1 MSNDISYGFQTSIDA
16 TFDETIERVTNALKN
31 KGFGILTEINMQKTL
46 KQKLDIDTNRYMI
59 FGACNPNLAHQAL
72 QEEQTIGLLLP
83 CNVIVYED
91 QDRLQTHI
99 AILDPLIMMQV
110 TDNPA
115 LKAIADDANTRLQHV
130 IENI

>member
-1 MSNDISYGFQTSIDA
+1 MSNEISYGFQTAIDA
-16 TFDETIERVTNALKN
+16 TFDETIERVTNALKD
-31 KGFGILTEINMQKTL
+31 KGFGILTEINIQKTF
-46 KQKLDIDTNRYMI
+46 KQKLDVDTSKYMI
-59 FGACNPNLAHQAL
+59 LGACNPNLAHQAL
-72 QEEQTIGLLLP
+72 QEEPTIGLLLP

-91 QDRLQTHI
+91 QVRPQTHI